1 MQFRESIAVLGIDA
15 AWTANRP
22 SGVALIRKDRDAWR
36 FVAAE
41 ASYQAFLLKAEL
53 SESCAN
59 SIDPASLLKASER
72 LLSGERVAVVA
83 VDMPMARTP
92 ITGRRTS
99 DNALS
104 RRFGAQG
111 CSTHSP
117 SAMRPGPV
125 GTAMSEGWTR
135 LGYKLATF
143 AVPRP
148 DKALIEVYPHPALLS
163 LLRADRR
170 IQYKVSKSGKYWPG
184 TTVRFRIERLLQ
196 EMQKILF
203 GLRSEI
209 IAIDLV
215 LPSPGEISTLTA
227 LKPCEDTIDALVCC
241 WVGTKYLAGQVEPFG
256 DDDSS
261 IWCPKQVATGDSK
274 QPRARSC

>member
-1 MQFRESIAVLGIDA
+1 M
-15 AWTANRP
+15 
-22 SGVALIRKDRDAWR
+22 
-36 FVAAE
+36 
-41 ASYQAFLLKAEL
+41 
-53 SESCAN
+53 
-59 SIDPASLLKASER
+59 SLLNASER

-83 VDMPMARTP
+83 VDMPLAKTP

-111 CSTHSP
+111 CGTHSP

-125 GTAMSEGWTR
+125 GTAMSDGCTR
-135 LGYKLATF
+135 LGYNLATCK
-143 AVPRP
+143 VLRP

-170 IQYKVSKSGKYWPG
+170 IQYKVSKSSKYWPR
-184 TTVRFRIERLLQ
+184 TTVRFRIERLLE
-196 EMQKILF
+196 EMRKILN
-203 GLRSEI
+203 GMRSEI
-209 IAIDLV
+209 TGIELL
-215 LPSPGEISTLTA
+215 LPSHDQVATLA
-227 LKPCEDTIDALVCC
+227 ELKPYEDTLDALVCC